1 MKAISN
7 KALVLI
13 LTIGVF
19 GILNTE
25 MGIVGVI
32 PYVSKEFG
40 VSIPDAG
47 LLVSGFA
54 LIVAIA
60 GPTMPLLFS
69 RINRKK
75 VMILS
80 LSVFSVCNVVSIFAP
95 NFEVLLAARVIP
107 AAFHPLYVSMAMA
120 IAQHSG
126 DTPEECAKASPRGIY
141 WRFCWYGC
149 WCTNCGYVSKCG
161 RIFCGNGIFC
171 GGMHSS
177 ARAYSCLYSVNAR
190 SKSSVL
196 WKTNCCS

>member
-1 MKAISN
+1 MKVISN

-126 DTPEECAKASPRGIY
+126 DTPEECAKASAQVFIG
-141 WRFCWYGC
+141 
-149 WCTNCGYVSKCG
+149 VSA
-161 RIFCGNGIFC
+161 
-171 GGMHSS
+171 GMVVG
-177 ARAYSCLYSVNAR
+177 AQLRVC
-190 SKSSVL
+190 
-196 WKTNCCS
+196 

>member
-60 GPTMPLLFS
+60 GPTMPLLF
-69 RINRKK
+69 
-75 VMILS
+75 
-80 LSVFSVCNVVSIFAP
+80 
-95 NFEVLLAARVIP
+95 P
-107 AAFHPLYVSMAMA
+107 A
-120 IAQHSG
+120 
-126 DTPEECAKASPRGIY
+126 
-141 WRFCWYGC
+141 
-149 WCTNCGYVSKCG
+149 
-161 RIFCGNGIFC
+161 
-171 GGMHSS
+171 
-177 ARAYSCLYSVNAR
+177 
-190 SKSSVL
+190 
-196 WKTNCCS
+196 